1 MKTLRVI
8 LLCFMGCVTTP
19 VLAGVAMG
27 ASVIMKMQVENP
39 SKTDNQ
45 TVPVK
50 VYLPKEVSPKDI
62 IDLGDLK
69 LDYDPETGMYF
80 VYNSVD
86 LQPGQSVVK
95 KVEMADVWVFTEEQ
109 LNSFVNEA
117 KEMASQLAG
126 TPYAAEAS
134 AIVIGIE
141 EKVQGILKR
150 QEETAERPSEHIRAY
165 RQGISLINT
174 IRQDVTALERLQN
187 DTSGGEDQQN
197 GPDSKNSLAGLG
209 NSDSRI
215 PLLGSGGVPEGGAPL
230 GRSISMTA
238 AWRIIFAILG
248 FLGVLSGVFFMTWHR
263 LLSKQQGMPPQELEE
278 GENRFDQLDPNDKE
292 SRQGEESSKVN
303 V

>member
-1 MKTLRVI
+1 MKTLRV
-8 LLCFMGCVTTP
+8 LLLFFLVCASTP
-19 VLAGVAMG
+19 VLAGIAMG
-27 ASVIMKMQVENP
+27 ASVILKMQVENP
-39 SKTDNQ
+39 SRTDSQ
-45 TVPVK
+45 TVPLK

-69 LDYDPETGMYF
+69 LDYDPETGLYY
-80 VYNSVD
+80 VHNSVG
-86 LQPGQSVVK
+86 LEPGQSVVK

-134 AIVIGIE
+134 AVVIGIE
-141 EKVQGILKR
+141 EKIQGILKR
-150 QEETAERPSEHIRAY
+150 QEETVDRPSEHIRAY

-174 IRQDVTALERLQN
+174 IREDVTALDRLQQ
-187 DTSGGEDQQN
+187 DTSGGEDQRK
-197 GPDSKNSLAGLG
+197 GPDSKDALAGLG

-230 GRSISMTA
+230 GRSISMTS

-248 FLGVLSGVFFMTWHR
+248 FLGILSAVFFMTWHR
-263 LLSKQQGMPPQELEE
+263 LLSKQQGLPLQGLEE
-278 GENRFDQLDPNDKE
+278 AENKFDLLDPNNRASQLDKE
-292 SRQGEESSKVN
+292 SSKAN

>member
-1 MKTLRVI
+1 MKTLRV
-8 LLCFMGCVTTP
+8 LLLFFLVCASTP
-19 VLAGVAMG
+19 VLAGIAMG

-39 SKTDNQ
+39 SKTDSQ

-69 LDYDPETGMYF
+69 LDYDPETGLYY
-80 VYNSVD
+80 VHNSVG
-86 LQPGQSVVK
+86 LEPGQSVVK

-134 AIVIGIE
+134 AVVIGIE
-141 EKVQGILKR
+141 EKIQGILKR
-150 QEETAERPSEHIRAY
+150 QEETADRPSEHIRAY

-174 IRQDVTALERLQN
+174 IRQDVAALERLQQ
-187 DTSGGEDQQN
+187 DTSGGEDQQK
-197 GPDSKNSLAGLG
+197 GPDSKDALAGLG

-215 PLLGSGGVPEGGAPL
+215 PLLGPGGVPEGGAPL
-230 GRSISMTA
+230 GRSISMTS

-248 FLGVLSGVFFMTWHR
+248 FLGILSAVFFMTWHR
-263 LLSKQQGMPPQELEE
+263 LLSKQQGMPLQGMEE
-278 GENRFDQLDPNDKE
+278 AENKFDLLDPNNRESQPDKE
-292 SRQGEESSKVN
+292 SSKAN